1 MILKRKPHL
10 YQWFGMLICV
20 VGIVIVGIASNK
32 SSGDDDETSRLNAVG
47 NTLVVVAMLLSAV
60 EDVKRRIADGQPAFD
75 PTLNDEVVSPVTA
88 WIKVRNERGSD
99 GVL

>member
-20 VGIVIVGIASNK
+20 VGIVIVGIASHK

-60 EDVKRRIADGQPAFD
+60 
-75 PTLNDEVVSPVTA
+75 S
-88 WIKVRNERGSD
+88 WRGSWR
-99 GVL
+99 GVLLTPAYPEFCTHGQLPCHSPP

>member
-1 MILKRKPHL
+1 MQRAIQTFWNYVESDR
-10 YQWFGMLICV
+10 FGCSRSVALSV
-20 VGIVIVGIASNK
+20 LVGELDAVAVAAFRDFGIAP
-32 SSGDDDETSRLNAVG
+32 T
-47 NTLVVVAMLLSAV
+47 AMLLSAV